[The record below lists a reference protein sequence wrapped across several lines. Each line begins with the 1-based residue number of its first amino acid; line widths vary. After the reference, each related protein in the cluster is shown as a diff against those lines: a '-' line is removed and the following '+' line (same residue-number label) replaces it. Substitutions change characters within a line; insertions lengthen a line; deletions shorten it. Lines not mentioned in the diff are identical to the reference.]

1 MIPLQ
6 GDPFNLQGSAPSIQ
20 GGQVADIL
28 QPASSPTPIAPRG
41 PAPVIPVAI
50 PKAIAKPVV
59 AKAVKPVAAPVA
71 PVAMSGVSFYR
82 PDPKSQQ
89 VYDAQGNPVS
99 YAQYLAAG
107 GRPDFKNVING
118 QVPGLSTPTA
128 GPVATSIGQPTPG
141 QPVPTDPTQALGEA
155 AGQAGL
161 GFDDYLK
168 ILAGQNGLTTD
179 ETKAIRDSLGLD
191 TLEGSVFSQ
200 PSKTTEQLYTDAY
213 TSAGLSDVKQKISDL
228 DAKIAE
234 KQKQLTTAQGSVNE
248 NPFLDESNRV
258 GRLKR
263 LNDQG
268 QSEINNLLA
277 EKQQYADLYNQGLTE
292 VNNVVTRNSSDFN
305 QNQQLNA
312 QKLAYLTSKSNELI
326 TQKQN
331 EKLASVYGPG
341 LTSFLSA
348 KAGAQK
354 PETIG
359 SADTGFFQWDPT
371 SRTFKQITAPQP
383 KLPAS
388 AQEYEYYASQEK
400 AAGRTPVSYNEYQNM
415 DANRKAAVARA
426 GATVYANGL
435 SNQELTQVQKIAGQ
449 FDNEAIVKNYNII
462 AEGKAFV
469 DSIPNNTQNP
479 ADQQGL
485 IYAFAKAMDPNSV
498 VREGEYA
505 TVQKYA
511 QSWAQSFGFNA
522 ARIFSNSPF
531 LSPDAIANMKATIN
545 SKYNAS
551 KNQYDNVY
559 SEYGRRVDQI
569 TGKPGGTDFITNYAA
584 ASTPAQGG
592 GQNAPSNVDLNDLF

>member
-28 QPASSPTPIAPRG
+28 QPASSPIPIAPRG
-41 PAPVIPVAI
+41 PAPVVPVAV
-50 PKAIAKPVV
+50 PKAAPKPVV

-82 PDPKSQQ
+82 SDPKSQQ
-89 VYDAQGNPVS
+89 VYDAQGNPLS
-99 YAQYLAAG
+99 YAQYIAAG

-118 QVPGLSTPTA
+118 QVPGLSAPA
-128 GPVATSIGQPTPG
+128 AAPVATLIGQPTPG
-141 QPVPTDPTQALGEA
+141 QPVSTDPTQALGQA

-168 ILAGQNGLTTD
+168 ILAGQNGLTAD

-213 TSAGLSDVKQKISDL
+213 TSAGLSDVKQKIADL

-234 KQKQLTTAQGSVNE
+234 KQKQLTNAQGVVNE

-268 QSEINNLLA
+268 QAEINNLLA

-292 VNNVVTRNSSDFN
+292 VNNVVTRNSADFN
-305 QNQQLNA
+305 QSKELNA
-312 QKLAYLTSKSNELI
+312 QKLAYLTSKANELI

-331 EKLASVYGPG
+331 GKLASVYGPG

-359 SADTGFFQWDPT
+359 TADTGFFQWDPIT
-371 SRTFKQITAPQP
+371 RTFKQITAPQP
-383 KLPAS
+383 KLPDS
-388 AQEYEYYASQEK
+388 AKEYEYAK
-400 AAGRTPVSYNEYQNM
+400 ANGYKGSYTDYQNE
-415 DANRKAAVARA
+415 DANRKRSIARA
-426 GATVYANGL
+426 GAAVYANGL

-449 FDNEAIVKNYNII
+449 FDNEPIVKNYNII

-469 DSIPNNTQNP
+469 DSISNNTQNP

-545 SKYNAS
+545 AKYNAS

-559 SEYGRRVDQI
+559 SEYGRRVNQI
-569 TGKPGGTDFITNYAA
+569 TGKPGGTEFITNYAA
-584 ASTPAQGG
+584 ANTPAQGG
-592 GQNAPSNVDLNDLF
+592 NTSSNVSLEDLF

>member
-28 QPASSPTPIAPRG
+28 QPASSPIPIAPRG
-41 PAPVIPVAI
+41 PAPVVPVAV
-50 PKAIAKPVV
+50 PKAAPKPVV

-82 PDPKSQQ
+82 SDPKSQQ
-89 VYDAQGNPVS
+89 VYDAQGNPLS
-99 YAQYLAAG
+99 YAQYIAAG

-118 QVPGLSTPTA
+118 QVPGLSAPA
-128 GPVATSIGQPTPG
+128 AAPVATLIGQPTPG
-141 QPVPTDPTQALGEA
+141 QPVSTDPTQALGQA

-168 ILAGQNGLTTD
+168 ILAGQNGLTAD

-213 TSAGLSDVKQKISDL
+213 TSAGLSDVKQKIADL

-234 KQKQLTTAQGSVNE
+234 KQKQLTNAQGVVNE

-268 QSEINNLLA
+268 QAEINNLLA

-292 VNNVVTRNSSDFN
+292 VNNVVTRNSADFN
-305 QNQQLNA
+305 QSKELNA
-312 QKLAYLTSKSNELI
+312 QKLAYLTSKANELI

-359 SADTGFFQWDPT
+359 TADTGFFQWDPIT
-371 SRTFKQITAPQP
+371 RTFKQITAPQP
-383 KLPAS
+383 KLPDS
-388 AQEYEYYASQEK
+388 AKEYEYAK
-400 AAGRTPVSYNEYQNM
+400 ANGYKGSYTDYQNE
-415 DANRKAAVARA
+415 DANRKRSIARA
-426 GATVYANGL
+426 GAAVYANGL

-449 FDNEAIVKNYNII
+449 FDNEPIVKNYNII

-469 DSIPNNTQNP
+469 DSISNNTQNP

-545 SKYNAS
+545 AKYNAS

-569 TGKPGGTDFITNYAA
+569 TGKPGGTEFITNYAA
-584 ASTPAQGG
+584 ANTPAQGG
-592 GQNAPSNVDLNDLF
+592 STSSNVSLDDLF

>member
-28 QPASSPTPIAPRG
+28 QPASSPIPIAPRG
-41 PAPVIPVAI
+41 PAPVVPVAV
-50 PKAIAKPVV
+50 PKAAPKPVV

-82 PDPKSQQ
+82 SDPKSQQ
-89 VYDAQGNPVS
+89 VYDAQGNPLS
-99 YAQYLAAG
+99 YAQYIAAG

-118 QVPGLSTPTA
+118 QVPGLSAPA
-128 GPVATSIGQPTPG
+128 AAPVATLIGQPTPG
-141 QPVPTDPTQALGEA
+141 QPVSTDPTQALGQA

-168 ILAGQNGLTTD
+168 ILAGQNGLTAD

-213 TSAGLSDVKQKISDL
+213 TSAGLSDVKQKIADL

-234 KQKQLTTAQGSVNE
+234 KQKQLTNAQGVVNE

-268 QSEINNLLA
+268 QAEINNLLA

-292 VNNVVTRNSSDFN
+292 VNNVVTRNSADFN
-305 QNQQLNA
+305 QSKELNA
-312 QKLAYLTSKSNELI
+312 QKLAYLTSKANELI

-359 SADTGFFQWDPT
+359 TADTGFFQWDPIT
-371 SRTFKQITAPQP
+371 RTFKQITAPQT
-383 KLPAS
+383 KLPDS
-388 AQEYEYYASQEK
+388 AKEYEYAK
-400 AAGRTPVSYNEYQNM
+400 ANGYKGSYTDYQNE
-415 DANRKAAVARA
+415 DANRKRSIARA
-426 GATVYANGL
+426 GAAVYANGL

-449 FDNEAIVKNYNII
+449 FDNEPIVKNYNII

-469 DSIPNNTQNP
+469 DSISNNTQNP

-545 SKYNAS
+545 AKYNAS

-569 TGKPGGTDFITNYAA
+569 TGKPGGTEFITNYAA
-584 ASTPAQGG
+584 ANTPAQGG
-592 GQNAPSNVDLNDLF
+592 NTSSNVSLEDLF